1 MASGSYTLE
10 LICNSQSQ
18 CTSQAN
24 VGQAD
29 RINIPATGVTNV
41 SCSGKGAIN
50 VTGITGGT
58 QPFNVYTWDP
68 NVGNTSNLTNLDAGT
83 YRLTV
88 TDIRGCTG
96 TQTYV
101 ITDTRTEMTATATHT
116 DVSCFGGNNGT
127 ITVSPSG
134 GCPPYNITG
143 AVMNLS
149 AGNYTVTITDST
161 TPANVATVSVTISQP
176 SAVTVSSTI
185 VDANEGQNNG
195 SITLIP
201 REGTGPYNITCL
213 LYTS

>member
-1 MASGSYTLE
+1 M
-10 LICNSQSQ
+10 
-18 CTSQAN
+18 
-24 VGQAD
+24 
-29 RINIPATGVTNV
+29 
-41 SCSGKGAIN
+41 
-50 VTGITGGT
+50 
-58 QPFNVYTWDP
+58 
-68 NVGNTSNLTNLDAGT
+68 
-83 YRLTV
+83 TV

-201 REGTGPYNITCL
+201 RKEQAHTT
-213 LYTS
+213 